1 MAKIYTEKF
10 AEKIDERFSPTTVT
24 HAATN
29 NNYDFVGAKTVKVTS
44 INTVA
49 LGDYDRDKGYGAAKT
64 IDNTVQE
71 LTMRKDRS
79 FKIVLD
85 KMDEEETKIRAGE
98 VLARQKREVID
109 PEMEKYRL
117 GIMLDVVTAGSNKIT
132 GAASKYYENFL
143 AANEKLDDADVPKA
157 GRVAFVTPAF
167 LNKLKLDANFIKA
180 SDLGQQML
188 LKGQV
193 GEVDGVAILAA
204 KKAWMEDNTSSTT
217 IKYDCL
223 IAHKSATV
231 APVKLAEYKVITDS
245 EDYSGTVFLGRIYYD
260 CFVLNNKKAGLAGIT
275 RP

>member
-1 MAKIYTEKF
+1 MAKVYTEKF

-29 NNYDFVGAKTVKVTS
+29 NDYDFVGAKTVKVTS

-231 APVKLAEYKVITDS
+231 APVKLAEYKIITDS

-260 CFVLNNKKAGLAGIT
+260 CFVLNNKKVGLTGIT

>member
-1 MAKIYTEKF
+1 MAKVYTEKF

-29 NNYDFVGAKTVKVTS
+29 NDYDFVGAKTVKVTS

-132 GAASKYYENFL
+132 GVASKYYENFL

-180 SDLGQQML
+180 SDLGQKML

-193 GEVDGVAILAA
+193 GEVDGVAILSA

-231 APVKLAEYKVITDS
+231 APVKLAEYKIITDS

-260 CFVLNNKKAGLAGIT
+260 CFVLNNKKVGLAGIT

>member
-1 MAKIYTEKF
+1 MSKVYTEKF

-29 NNYDFVGAKTVKVTS
+29 NDYDFVGAKTVKVTS

-193 GEVDGVAILAA
+193 GEVDGVAILAT
-204 KKAWMEDNTSSTT
+204 KKAWMEDNTSSAT

-260 CFVLNNKKAGLAGIT
+260 CFVLNNKKVGLAGIT

>member
-1 MAKIYTEKF
+1 MAKVYTEKF

-29 NNYDFVGAKTVKVTS
+29 NDYDFVGAKTVKVTS

-143 AANEKLDDADVPKA
+143 AANEKLDDADVPKS

-231 APVKLAEYKVITDS
+231 APVKLAEYKIITDS

-260 CFVLNNKKAGLAGIT
+260 CFVLNNKKVGLAGIT